1 MKRNWQDPILMLC
14 VLLVISLTGVPVLGF
29 TLRLAG
35 GMFMAGWNYAGSLFV

>member
-1 MKRNWQDPILMLC
+1 MKRNPNPILMLL
-14 VLLVISLTGVPVLGF
+14 VLMFVVLTGVPVLGF